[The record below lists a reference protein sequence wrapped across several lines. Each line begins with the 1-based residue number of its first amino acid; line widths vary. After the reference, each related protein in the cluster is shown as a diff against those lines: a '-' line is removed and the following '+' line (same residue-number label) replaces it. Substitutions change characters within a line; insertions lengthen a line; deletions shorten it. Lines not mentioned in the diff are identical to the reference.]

1 MGADWKRLCTTE
13 CARLRERN
21 FSEEVSNPNKAL
33 RPLLEQA
40 KTRASQR
47 LKQLQPKRKNIR
59 RQNGLSILYYLG
71 YHLWSLLTSIG
82 NNTNIHRG
90 QPPQKIGAEEAPH
103 CINHP
108 RNKSIEIWL
117 SACAQL
123 AGKEELLESPSENMP
138 SSARLFGLR
147 RESLPTTEI
156 APSNKSRYR
165 GRHFR
170 LSLGK
175 RNIYIVN
182 GELPTELITRAKRI
196 ISQPY
201 DSSEMDDATA
211 LGLERILMSIDPENE
226 DIVIRELGLPLF
238 PAIRKVPD
246 QRLAVAVN
254 RVWNHAVTIPPDKSP
269 LRDSG
274 GESQRPQIDCG
285 EKMQK
290 RS

>member
-1 MGADWKRLCTTE
+1 MREETLNEEVLKPNRALRPPLEQAKTHRTVRRS
-13 CARLRERN
+13 ARLRERN
-21 FSEEVSNPNKAL
+21 SSEEVSKPNKSL
-33 RPLLEQA
+33 RPPLEQA

-47 LKQLQPKRKNIR
+47 LKQLQPKRKKIR
-59 RQNGLSILYYLG
+59 CQKGLSILYYLG

-108 RNKSIEIWL
+108 RNKSIEILL

-123 AGKEELLESPSENMP
+123 AGKEELLP

-156 APSNKSRYR
+156 APSNESRYR

-226 DIVIRELGLPLF
+226 DIVIRE
-238 PAIRKVPD
+238 
-246 QRLAVAVN
+246 
-254 RVWNHAVTIPPDKSP
+254 
-269 LRDSG
+269 
-274 GESQRPQIDCG
+274 
-285 EKMQK
+285 
-290 RS
+290 